1 MDLDKWWS
9 GLKVTEKERIA
20 TKILKKNPEISGVAD
35 YPHCTTIWNSLE
47 GSRKEWIYKH
57 CMFKHG
63 YLDKIDFDGEP
74 YTD

>member
-35 YPHCTTIWNSLE
+35 YPHCTTI
-47 GSRKEWIYKH
+47 
-57 CMFKHG
+57 
-63 YLDKIDFDGEP
+63 
-74 YTD
+74 